1 MSRRRS
7 VVWGFF
13 KAVDSLSVRCVLCSD
28 YQSKQVRGSTTNM
41 LRHLRV
47 KHPQEFA
54 KTFRGRS
61 TKSTRRIDR
70 RAVNTDS
77 EQSYYSVD
85 VVLENEDSDNSIP
98 LNESDINAAISD
110 ILEAAQGDAAEEDSA
125 HAEVSDEP
133 PVRHGRPRR
142 SLIWR
147 HYERLD
153 GLDAAQ
159 CRICMKKLQCFEGSS
174 TSNLRRHLSA
184 RHPEMFAGLVASGLK
199 PPPSTAAV
207 KTEVKQGSVD
217 VVLENEDSDNSVP
230 LNESDINAAEEDSA
244 HAEVSDEPPVRHG
257 RPRRSLIWR
266 HYERLDGLDAAQCRI
281 CMKKLQCFEGS
292 STSNL
297 RRHLSARH
305 PEMFAGLV
313 ASGLKPP
320 PSTAAV
326 KTEVKQGSVDVVL
339 ENEDSDNSIPL
350 NESDINAAI
359 SDILEAAQGDAAE
372 EDSAHAEVSDEPPVR
387 HGRPRRS
394 LIWRHYERLD
404 GLDAAQCRIC
414 MKKLQCFEGTS
425 NLRRHLSARHPEMFA
440 GLVASG
446 LKPPPSTAAVKTEL
460 KPGSGSFEG
469 EKRVWRRERELIEA
483 LRRTQKEEARA
494 LEVQRDLLEKMR
506 AADARE
512 ATAEREKIEAL
523 RKAQQEE
530 AKELTLQ
537 REELQK
543 EKAELRKKQ
552 EELEQEREEL
562 VLFSRGQECSTIT
575 SGL

>member
-326 KTEVKQGSVDVVL
+326 KTE
-339 ENEDSDNSIPL
+339 
-350 NESDINAAI
+350 
-359 SDILEAAQGDAAE
+359 
-372 EDSAHAEVSDEPPVR
+372 
-387 HGRPRRS
+387 
-394 LIWRHYERLD
+394 
-404 GLDAAQCRIC
+404 
-414 MKKLQCFEGTS
+414 
-425 NLRRHLSARHPEMFA
+425 
-440 GLVASG
+440 
-446 LKPPPSTAAVKTEL
+446 L